1 MVQYEMRAN
10 LNKFEGSSSISS
22 DELFGSGPN
31 RSSSSSYSS
40 SFNRTDLTDIKE
52 GVRQGVTKV
61 AGRLSNFASGVM
73 SSVQV
78 RCDLSIISLVAFCLA
93 WLGGTVFRRKFFQIL
108 RSCLPNSI
116 VCGCSFSTFHR
127 NYSAAPKPDL
137 RYLSP
142 ITATNW
148 YSLSTK

>member
-1 MVQYEMRAN
+1 VCRLYSLKVAVTRCGCCGRWRVLQYEMRAN

-31 RSSSSSYSS
+31 RSSSSSSS
-40 SFNRTDLTDIKE
+40 SFTRTDLSDIRE

-78 RCDLSIISLVAFCLA
+78 CFFRHLVVSCLSCLA
-93 WLGGTVFRRKFFQIL
+93 
-108 RSCLPNSI
+108 
-116 VCGCSFSTFHR
+116 CSLLANVNFLTFHWCCCSQVVDVY
-127 NYSAAPKPDL
+127 NY
-137 RYLSP
+137 
-142 ITATNW
+142 
-148 YSLSTK
+148 

>member
-1 MVQYEMRAN
+1 MTFCWPLLQYEMRAN

-31 RSSSSSYSS
+31 RSSNSS
-40 SFNRTDLTDIKE
+40 SFARTDLTDIKE

-78 RCDLSIISLVAFCLA
+78 RSDIYSYRFVWSGMLSVYF
-93 WLGGTVFRRKFFQIL
+93 
-108 RSCLPNSI
+108 SCF
-116 VCGCSFSTFHR
+116 G
-127 NYSAAPKPDL
+127 
-137 RYLSP
+137 
-142 ITATNW
+142 
-148 YSLSTK
+148 

>member
-1 MVQYEMRAN
+1 MLQYEMHAN

-31 RSSSSSYSS
+31 RSSSSSSA
-40 SFNRTDLTDIKE
+40 SFNRADLSDIKE

-78 RCDLSIISLVAFCLA
+78 HHTF
-93 WLGGTVFRRKFFQIL
+93 T
-108 RSCLPNSI
+108 I
-116 VCGCSFSTFHR
+116 VIFV
-127 NYSAAPKPDL
+127 
-137 RYLSP
+137 
-142 ITATNW
+142 
-148 YSLSTK
+148 

>member
-1 MVQYEMRAN
+1 MRAN

-40 SFNRTDLTDIKE
+40 SFNRTDLSDIKE

-78 RCDLSIISLVAFCLA
+78 CFDLSIISAVAFCLA
-93 WLGGTVFRRKFFQIL
+93 WLGTTAFCSNFF
-108 RSCLPNSI
+108 PNSPGQFAKNLQLTPPDFPHFYI
-116 VCGCSFSTFHR
+116 
-127 NYSAAPKPDL
+127 NYSTAPWTRPKMQ
-137 RYLSP
+137 YLSP
-142 ITATNW
+142 ITAANW
-148 YSLSTK
+148 CSLLPTTK

>member
-1 MVQYEMRAN
+1 MRAN

-31 RSSSSSYSS
+31 RSSSSSS
-40 SFNRTDLTDIKE
+40 SFNRADLSDIKE

-78 RCDLSIISLVAFCLA
+78 RYDLCSREFCLA
-93 WLGGTVFRRKFFQIL
+93 WSSLINGDF
-108 RSCLPNSI
+108 SC
-116 VCGCSFSTFHR
+116 
-127 NYSAAPKPDL
+127 
-137 RYLSP
+137 
-142 ITATNW
+142 
-148 YSLSTK
+148 